1 MNDKMNYDEM
11 KKVQLSSAYGKTV
24 KSYALDGKTIAAID
38 RISSDLGI
46 KSRSE
51 TIREIIKRYAEWQ
64 DNQNRQS

>member
-11 KKVQLSSAYGKTV
+11 RKVQLSSVYGKTV
-24 KSYALDGKTIAAID
+24 KSYALDTDTIEAID

-51 TIREIIKRYAEWQ
+51 TLREIVKRYAEWQ
-64 DNQNRQS
+64 DNHNTQN